1 MSVRGACT
9 QGQVP
14 RRFEP
19 MELSQLIHVKIIF
32 KYLSIKI
39 QQLPKYSLYMLPPP
53 PTITPSYLR
62 QYKVFRL
69 FMDCVVW
76 QM

>member
-39 QQLPKYSLYMLPPP
+39 QQLPKYPLYLLLPAPN
-53 PTITPSYLR
+53 IAPSCLR